1 MRTRLPRT
9 GENSSKRS
17 KSELHQADEVVAALA
32 VVQVLDVV
40 MVHILVI
47 NGVKAMRLLILVQFI
62 GFRGSHMPF
71 VTRPITEH
79 SAVGIPPIPPSIIL
93 QL

>member
-1 MRTRLPRT
+1 MVV
-9 GENSSKRS
+9 EAA
-17 KSELHQADEVVAALA
+17 ADEVVAALA
-32 VVQVLDVV
+32 VVQVLAVV

-47 NGVKAMRLLILVQFI
+47 NGVKAMRLLILVQFV